1 MPGELPDSSA
11 YTYAV
16 EFSVDEAVEAGAT
29 DVKFTKPVTTYVDNF
44 LGFKAGTIV
53 PSAYYDEGKGA
64 WVPSK
69 NGLVIKLVSE
79 SNGRANVDTDG
90 DGTADNAGLDDAE
103 RSKLAQQYDA
113 GKSLWRVEVEHF
125 TPWDYN
131 WPYGCRAQCDA
142 PDEEP
147 PPPAVLPRVPG
158 RRLDHRR
165 LQPDAGREAVRPRHP
180 VRPLLQ
186 LGPRARLQGGL
197 PGRRSRSPAPSI
209 RPSLRRVEL
218 EVTVAGREFRQTFAA
233 AGQPE
238 AHASSGTARTPTAA
252 RSTAPRTPRSGSATS
267 TRPSTSSPPS
277 SRPASASSAAP
288 PVTRNETGATEES
301 RREIIAWQEWERPV
315 GDARRRRGRARR
327 LDARRPPRLRPAV
340 AHAVPRRRLA
350 GHDRGDPL
358 ARSAPRSASP
368 TAASGP
374 EPGPPRLFPLETRPR
389 HRRRRRRLDL
399 RRRDRAPTAC

>member
-69 NGLVIKLVSE
+69 NGVVIKIVTE
-79 SNGRANVDTDG
+79 SDGRANVDTDG
-90 DGTADNAGLDDAE
+90 DGTADNTGLDDAE

-147 PPPAVLPRVPG
+147 PPPPFAPSARPPARSSASSTRRSARSCPSPAPRSTSTTARPACPAT
-158 RRLDHRR
+158 RR
-165 LQPDAGREAVRPRHP
+165 PTGS
-180 VRPLLQ
+180 
-186 LGPRARLQGGL
+186 
-197 PGRRSRSPAPSI
+197 RSRSPARSI

-218 EVTVAGREFRQTFAA
+218 EVTVAGREFRQTFQPQANLKHTFEWDGKDAYGREVVGAQNAEVRIGYVYPAEYLEPAEFEASFGQFGGA
-233 AGQPE
+233 AGDPQRDRL
-238 AHASSGTARTPTAA
+238 HRGVAA
-252 RSTAPRTPRSGSATS
+252 RDHRLAGVG
-267 TRPSTSSPPS
+267 
-277 SRPASASSAAP
+277 PA
-288 PVTRNETGATEES
+288 R
-301 RREIIAWQEWERPV
+301 

-327 LDARRPPRLRPAV
+327 LDAGRPPRLRPAV
-340 AHAVPRRRLA
+340 AHALPRRRLA

-358 ARSAPRSASP
+358 RDRHRGRRLQRRRVGPEPARERSSRSRPRAAPTPAP
-368 TAASGP
+368 TAAIYVA
-374 EPGPPRLFPLETRPR
+374 ETERRPR
-389 HRRRRRRLDL
+389 R
-399 RRRDRAPTAC
+399 